1 MTRRAEPIRSVK
13 GTRDLL
19 PGETAL
25 WQRVEDEARR
35 VFVAYNFREIRTPVL
50 EPTALFAR
58 SVGTDTDIVTKEMYT
73 FQDRDNESLTLR
85 PEATASVVRA
95 YIEHGLYNE
104 GGVHKLY
111 YLGPMFRRERPQ
123 KGRYR
128 QFYQIGAEVLGSD
141 HPSIDAEFLEMLILF
156 LGRVGLREFALLL
169 NSVGCPKCRA
179 EYVKTLRRAL
189 DRVKS
194 SLCADCQR
202 RAETN
207 PLRVLDCKVEA
218 DQPVIEK
225 LPHILEHLCPE
236 CRQHFDRVTGELA
249 QRGVA
254 YQITPRLVRGLDYYT
269 RTTFEVTSNVL
280 GAQNALLGG
289 GRYDGLAEM
298 LGGPPTPGFGVAIGQ
313 DRLMLAVEQAAQLKA
328 GDRLT
333 AYVAWM
339 GDTALQPATRLVQE
353 LRRENI
359 SAEISYE
366 PIKLKKSLG
375 IANKLAARFAI
386 IIGEGELAT
395 ERYQVKDMTS
405 GQQEEVEPARIA
417 SYLKD
422 KLMSSV

>member
-1 MTRRAEPIRSVK
+1 
-13 GTRDLL
+13 
-19 PGETAL
+19 
-25 WQRVEDEARR
+25 
-35 VFVAYNFREIRTPVL
+35 
-50 EPTALFAR
+50 
-58 SVGTDTDIVTKEMYT
+58 
-73 FQDRDNESLTLR
+73 
-85 PEATASVVRA
+85 
-95 YIEHGLYNE
+95 
-104 GGVHKLY
+104 
-111 YLGPMFRRERPQ
+111 
-123 KGRYR
+123 
-128 QFYQIGAEVLGSD
+128 
-141 HPSIDAEFLEMLILF
+141 
-156 LGRVGLREFALLL
+156 
-169 NSVGCPKCRA
+169 
-179 EYVKTLRRAL
+179 
-189 DRVKS
+189 
-194 SLCADCQR
+194 
-202 RAETN
+202 
-207 PLRVLDCKVEA
+207 
-218 DQPVIEK
+218 VIEK

-254 YQITPRLVRGLDYYT
+254 FQITPRLVRGLDYYT

-395 ERYQVKDMTS
+395 ERYQVKDMTT
-405 GQQEEVEPARIA
+405 GQQEEVEPARIT

-422 KLMSSV
+422 KLMGTV